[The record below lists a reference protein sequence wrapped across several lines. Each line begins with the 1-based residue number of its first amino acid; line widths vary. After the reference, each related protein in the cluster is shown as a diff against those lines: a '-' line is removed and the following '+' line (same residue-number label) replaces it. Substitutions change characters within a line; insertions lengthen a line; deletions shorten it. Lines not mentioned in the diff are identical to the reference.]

1 MSSGMSYFDE
11 LGGTAT
17 VKEAVDRF
25 YKLVLDDRELV
36 GYFEGVDL
44 AKLKGHQV
52 KLISHVL
59 GGPNEYD
66 GRDLATAHANLNITE
81 AHYQKVG
88 GYLTGV
94 LTTMGA
100 RGEIVDAV
108 GTTLATVAPQIVTSP
123 SSPVS

>member
-66 GRDLATAHANLNITE
+66 GRDLATAHANLSITE

-88 GYLTGV
+88 GYLTDV

-100 RGEIVDAV
+100 REEIVDAV
-108 GTTLATVAPQIVTSP
+108 GTTLAAVAPQIVTSP
-123 SSPVS
+123 SSPAT